1 MKEYKLI
8 DFKKNSD
15 GRGFLIALEEDRDIP
30 FKIKRVYYIYDTPM
44 DVVRGRHSHRKL
56 KQVIICLKGSCDFSL
71 DNGEEKILVHLDKP
85 DIGLYI
91 GNNIWR
97 EFTNFSPDCV
107 IMVLASEHYNEK
119 DYIRD
124 YKVFLKYLNKNDS

>member
-15 GRGFLIALEEDRDIP
+15 GRGFLIAIEENRDIP

-44 DVVRGRHSHRKL
+44 DVVRGKHAHKIL
-56 KQVIICLKGSCDFSL
+56 QQVIICLKGSCDFTL
-71 DNGEEKILVHLDKP
+71 DNGEEKTLLYLNKP
-85 DIGLYI
+85 DVGLYI

-97 EFTNFSPDCV
+97 EFTNFSSDCV
-107 IMVLASEHYNEK
+107 LMILASEYYDEK
-119 DYIRD
+119 EYIRD
-124 YKVFLKYLNKNDS
+124 YKEFLKYLDKNDS